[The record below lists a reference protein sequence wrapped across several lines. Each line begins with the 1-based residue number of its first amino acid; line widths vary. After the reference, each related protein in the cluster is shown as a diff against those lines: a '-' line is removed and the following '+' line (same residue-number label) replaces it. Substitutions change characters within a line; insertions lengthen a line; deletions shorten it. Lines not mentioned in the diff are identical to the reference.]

1 MKQVAFVDSGAF
13 IAFLVRSDRLHE
25 DAVGLFS
32 RPPRHLKTSVLVVSE
47 TYGWLLH
54 RLGEGAG
61 RAFRSLLESL
71 PPLEVLGADSGHLEA
86 VWGKMDE
93 LRGLKLSVVDASSLV
108 WLETLEIREVWGTDH
123 HLAVEGAR
131 VTPGAPT
138 V

>member
-1 MKQVAFVDSGAF
+1 MSGAAFVDSGAF
-13 IAFLVRSDRLHE
+13 IAFLVRSDLLHP

-32 RPPRHLKTSVLVVSE
+32 RPPPRLKTSVLVVSE

-61 RAFRSLLESL
+61 RAFRSLLDSL
-71 PPLEVLGADSGHLEA
+71 PTLEVLGVDGAHLEA
-86 VWGKMDE
+86 VWRKTDE
-93 LRGLKLSVVDASSLV
+93 LRGLELSFVDASSLV
-108 WLETLEIREVWGTDH
+108 WLETLGIREVWGTDH

-131 VTPGAPT
+131 VIPGAPA

>member
-1 MKQVAFVDSGAF
+1 MRRAAFIDSGAF

-32 RPPRHLKTSVLVVSE
+32 RPPRRLSTSVLVVSE

-54 RLGEGAG
+54 RLGEGAA

-71 PPLEVLGADSGHLEA
+71 PSLEVRGVDPTHLEA
-86 VWGKMDE
+86 VWRKMDE
-93 LRGLKLSVVDASSLV
+93 LRGLKLSFVDASSLV
-108 WLETLEIREVWGTDH
+108 WLETLGIREVWGTDH

-138 V
+138 T